1 MQPQPTA
8 PPGVRP
14 RPGGPASR
22 QHLPGRSR
30 GRRCRSG
37 PAPRPRRRPLEG
49 STGWS
54 QAQPPVKRHTAHW
67 GRLRAWGRARVA
79 PSHAPHTAPRGSWRK
94 QLQRR
99 RRSPGGDPVLT
110 LLTEELLNT
119 APGRGPQA
127 ASMTRLRTPQTCG
140 PAPSCPGWASG
151 ALRVAQKRGH
161 LLFAACPITACSRGP
176 ALSSSQDDLV
186 LPLGPHVSPLPGA
199 TARQARGRVARS
211 CPAGGPGLC
220 QAPVHSQGRGTHRAQ
235 RGHPAASRSQSLL
248 TQRPSPQGGDEAT
261 LA

>member
-127 ASMTRLRTPQTCG
+127 AEDHAEDPPDLWAGALLPRLGQWCPPCG
-140 PAPSCPGWASG
+140 PERGAPPVRCLPHHRLQQGPCSQLQPGRPRSAPGPPCEPSAWCHCTAAPGACGPLVPSRWARSVSG
-151 ALRVAQKRGH
+151 P
-161 LLFAACPITACSRGP
+161 C
-176 ALSSSQDDLV
+176 
-186 LPLGPHVSPLPGA
+186 PLPG
-199 TARQARGRVARS
+199 Q
-211 CPAGGPGLC
+211 
-220 QAPVHSQGRGTHRAQ
+220 
-235 RGHPAASRSQSLL
+235 GHPQGTAGASSSVPL
-248 TQRPSPQGGDEAT
+248 TKSPHTEAEPPGRR
-261 LA
+261 